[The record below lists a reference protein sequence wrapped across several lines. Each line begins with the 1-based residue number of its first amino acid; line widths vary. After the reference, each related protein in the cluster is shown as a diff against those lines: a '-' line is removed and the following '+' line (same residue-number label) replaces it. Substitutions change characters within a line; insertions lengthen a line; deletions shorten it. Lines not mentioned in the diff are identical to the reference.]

1 MLYIRIINPNI
12 NSPLVRYTGKAHS
25 QRIPLYWAPLPVYR
39 TDCGQP
45 ERDVERMVVMGA
57 RIEEHPILGKQE
69 KGRLVTFYFDGKELT
84 GYEGEPIAAALKA
97 QGVMI
102 HRYTK
107 KEHKPRGIFCAIGR
121 CTDCVMVVNGKPNI
135 RTCVTPLEEGMK
147 VQTQY
152 GVSDKP
158 FEEQ

>member
-1 MLYIRIINPNI
+1 M
-12 NSPLVRYTGKAHS
+12 
-25 QRIPLYWAPLPVYR
+25 
-39 TDCGQP
+39 
-45 ERDVERMVVMGA
+45 ERKMCMET
-57 RIEEHPILGKQE
+57 RIEVHPILGKQE
-69 KGRLVTFYFDGKELT
+69 KGRVVKFLYDGNELT

-97 QGVMI
+97 AGVMT

-107 KEHKPRGIFCAIGR
+107 KDHKPRGIFCAIGR
-121 CTDCVMVVNGKPNI
+121 CTDCVMIVNGKPNV

-158 FEEQ
+158 FEEQL

>member
-1 MLYIRIINPNI
+1 
-12 NSPLVRYTGKAHS
+12 
-25 QRIPLYWAPLPVYR
+25 
-39 TDCGQP
+39 
-45 ERDVERMVVMGA
+45 MGA

-135 RTCVTPLEEGMK
+135 RTCVTPLEEGLK